1 MMGQAPAGDRLLTP
15 AQVQE
20 KYGYSPQALANMR
33 WRREGPAYI
42 KGKGRCGR
50 VKYRQS
56 DIEAWLD
63 SNRVDPEA
71 VA

>member
-1 MMGQAPAGDRLLTP
+1 MMEQVRSTDPLLTP
-15 AQVQE
+15 AQVKE
-20 KYGYSPQALANMR
+20 KYGYSPQSLANMR
-33 WRREGPAYI
+33 WRKEGPAYI

-56 DIEAWLD
+56 DIESWLD
-63 SNRVDPEA
+63 ANRVDPEG